1 MPMLERSR
9 RDRGDGYERAPD
21 DLSELGVERRASH
34 ETALRVVRT
43 GGERLLLLVLAA
55 AQIAWLLALGY
66 LAHRFV
72 LSPILG
78 Y

>member
-1 MPMLERSR
+1 MLETTR
-9 RDRGDGYERAPD
+9 RDRRDGHERAPD
-21 DLSELGVERRASH
+21 ELYELRVERRAPQ

-43 GGERLLLLVLAA
+43 GGERLLLLALAA
-55 AQIAWLLALGY
+55 AQLAWLFTLGY